1 MRRYTVVEAPR
12 AVLLN
17 DLAEH
22 ITLARHLH
30 PEQPERAEAYRQA
43 LAELEA
49 GAVEVRARGRL
60 FRVSNFSAVTY
71 GVTEGTRAE
80 LEAILDDYGASRARA
95 GNETKAREIAE
106 ALIDLTDRGLDVVR
120 YNGIVYRVVED

>member
-12 AVLLN
+12 TVLLD
-17 DLAEH
+17 DLTEH
-22 ITLARHLH
+22 IVLATHLH

-43 LAELEA
+43 RIEVEA
-49 GAVEVRARGRL
+49 GAVEVWARKRL

-80 LEAILDDYGASRARA
+80 LAAILDDYGASRALA

-106 ALIDLTDRGLDVVR
+106 ALIDLTERGLDVVR
-120 YNGIVYRVVED
+120 YNGIRYRVVED